1 MSRAEKSWCNKFAE
15 IRLNKQRKAFK
26 RITELSDP
34 APPSKQSSAQKDKTK
49 TKQFQASVG
58 RFSELEDML
67 YVWIDSKHCTSLPV
81 QPSLLV
87 LKAKQ
92 IAEQLLISED
102 DLKASWQWLSRF
114 RSRRGLQKLLLHDE
128 KMNEQKW
135 IKKTLDYWLH

>member
-1 MSRAEKSWCNKFAE
+1 MYEE
-15 IRLNKQRKAFK
+15 
-26 RITELSDP
+26 
-34 APPSKQSSAQKDKTK
+34 TK

-67 YVWIDSKHCTSLPV
+67 YVWIDSMHCTSLPV

-114 RSRRGLQKLLLHDE
+114 RSHGGAETSSPRCWKWFNKVFHPEVKKRTGRWVLLLMDTAPCHFSAFE
-128 KMNEQKW
+128 RNNVKVAFSLPTALAGSNHAIW
-135 IKKTLDYWLH
+135 V